1 MSRPRRL
8 RGDWREPAPDR
19 FAPTAPGF
27 EAAMARHDAAMDL
40 DAPMYNDPL
49 SGLAVMTAKQLA
61 SRPCCSMGCRHC
73 PWDRG

>member
-1 MSRPRRL
+1 
-8 RGDWREPAPDR
+8 
-19 FAPTAPGF
+19 
-27 EAAMARHDAAMDL
+27 MARHDAAMDL